1 MSTIEF
7 TLPELG
13 EDVEAGTVVKLL
25 VAEGDSLEAEQPVME
40 VEIDKATVE
49 LPAPQ
54 AGTVE
59 KLAVGEGDEVKV
71 GQLVMLIA
79 TEGAAAGEED
89 AASGEGDADEAAE
102 GDADEAAEEDADEAA
117 EEEPP
122 AKQAPAKQAPA
133 KQAPAKQAA
142 AAAAHEARAPGETLP
157 AGPAVRRL
165 ARLLGVDLEQVSGSG
180 QRGRISVDDVHAYLK
195 QMGGA
200 GGGSGRAALPAM
212 PDFSKFGE
220 VRSEKISTF
229 RKRTAEAMDRSWSN
243 LPHVTNFDE
252 ADTTDLEAGRKQFRR
267 ANPEGPKVTMTVLIA
282 KACAVALKRHPD
294 LNSSVD
300 FAAGVQHFKDYVH
313 VGIAVDTD
321 YGLLVPVL
329 KDVDRK
335 PVLQLADELTDLA
348 LRTRD
353 KKVKP
358 EELKGAGFTISNLG
372 GIGGTGFT
380 PIINWPQVAILGV
393 ARSQQRYVPG
403 PDGQPVFRSFTPL
416 CLSYDHRVVDGAL
429 AARFLSTLR
438 QLLEDPT
445 RLLFEV

>member
-25 VAEGDSLEAEQPVME
+25 VAEGDALEAEQPVME

-79 TEGAAAGEED
+79 TNGA
-89 AASGEGDADEAAE
+89 
-102 GDADEAAEEDADEAA
+102 
-117 EEEPP
+117 
-122 AKQAPAKQAPA
+122 APAKSAPA
-133 KQAPAKQAA
+133 KSEPAESEPAEPAPAPKAA
-142 AAAAHEARAPGETLP
+142 PAAPAHEARAPGETLP

-165 ARLLGVDLEQVSGSG
+165 ARLLGVDLERVSGSG

-195 QMGGA
+195 QMGASA
-200 GGGSGRAALPAM
+200 GGGGGRAALPGM
-212 PDFSKFGE
+212 PDFAKFGA

-252 ADTTDLEAGRKQFRR
+252 ADTSDLEAGRKAFRR

-282 KACAVALKRHPD
+282 KACAVALKQHPAI
-294 LNSSVD
+294 NSSVD
-300 FAAGVQHFKDYVH
+300 FNAGVQHFKDYVH

-335 PVLQLADELTDLA
+335 PVVQLADELTDLA

-353 KKVKP
+353 KQVKP
-358 EELKGAGFTISNLG
+358 EELKGASFTISNLG

-403 PDGQPVFRSFTPL
+403 PDGAPVFRSFTPL

-438 QLLEDPT
+438 GLLEDPT